1 MGLILD
7 PVMGQVAKGGGGGR
21 GRALRLS
28 DEIWML
34 WLSSY
39 GLKPS
44 VPLSAEWP

>member
-7 PVMGQVAKGGGGGR
+7 PVMGQVAKGRGR
-21 GRALRLS
+21 GRALLLS

-44 VPLSAEWP
+44 VPLSA